1 MGLCI
6 TRHKI
11 PYFHVISRCGN
22 CLFTKFRHQEIRWNL
37 GILRSVKNK
46 QQCRLLFIRKTN
58 IQSVTVS
65 REQLLNH
72 DASFEQWQ
80 RDKSLIEKLKVSRKD
95 NFDPIP
101 PQLLRKYIQ
110 YARKYVQPKLSSE
123 AAKILQVRIDWKLF
137 HILGKKEEYLQPE
150 VNFV

>member
-1 MGLCI
+1 M
-6 TRHKI
+6 
-11 PYFHVISRCGN
+11 
-22 CLFTKFRHQEIRWNL
+22 
-37 GILRSVKNK
+37 
-46 QQCRLLFIRKTN
+46 
-58 IQSVTVS
+58 TVS

>member
-1 MGLCI
+1 M
-6 TRHKI
+6 
-11 PYFHVISRCGN
+11 N
-22 CLFTKFRHQEIRWNL
+22 
-37 GILRSVKNK
+37 
-46 QQCRLLFIRKTN
+46 CRLLFIRKTN

-65 REQLLNH
+65 REQLSNH

-80 RDKSLIEKLKVSRKD
+80 SDKSLIEKLKVSRKD

-123 AAKILQVRIDWKLF
+123 AAKILQVRID
-137 HILGKKEEYLQPE
+137 
-150 VNFV
+150 